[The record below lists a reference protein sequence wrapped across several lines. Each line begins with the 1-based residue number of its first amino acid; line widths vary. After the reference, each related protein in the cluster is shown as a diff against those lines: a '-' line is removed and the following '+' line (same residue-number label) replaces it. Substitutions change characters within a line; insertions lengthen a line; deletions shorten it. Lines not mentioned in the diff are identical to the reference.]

1 MIIGLYENAMDYTF
15 RIVDK
20 EDIEQL
26 TILRV
31 KVLIAANELSRD
43 TDMSLVEKETRKYYE
58 EFLGK
63 EEHFAVVAYD
73 NGKPIGTGAISFY
86 KVMPTY
92 HNVTGEKAYIMNMYT
107 EPEYR
112 RRGIATRILKML
124 IEEARKRNIVEV
136 TLEATK
142 MGKPLYEKNGFSIM
156 ESEMELK

>member
-1 MIIGLYENAMDYTF
+1 
-15 RIVDK
+15 
-20 EDIEQL
+20 
-26 TILRV
+26 
-31 KVLIAANELSRD
+31 
-43 TDMSLVEKETRKYYE
+43 
-58 EFLGK
+58 
-63 EEHFAVVAYD
+63 VAYD
-73 NGKPIGTGAISFY
+73 NSKPIGTGAISFY

-112 RRGIATRILKML
+112 RRGIATKILKML

-142 MGKPLYEKNGFSIM
+142 MGRSLYEKNGFNVM